1 MRKTITIIVGIII
14 VCGIG
19 GFAISSRSKETDVN
33 KLLASNKETKV
44 NKVVDSNKISP
55 EEESLK
61 NVKSDNEKNIN
72 TNINEETSNQQSINI
87 KNTKPITNQKDVQT
101 GENIKVINNQNTN
114 KIVKQSNQ
122 ENNDIKNSNNNS
134 TNSKYQ
140 ISGRA
145 LDNLINNLYVSSW
158 HQIRAIDKSFDKNGT
173 EGGQLFDLIQLAVSR
188 LTYGESNLS
197 KTNLKAEVIKTS
209 NNNNNSIVYIN
220 LGELNSKLKGYY
232 DEIKSI

>member
-1 MRKTITIIVGIII
+1 MRKIITIIVGIIM

-19 GFAISSRSKETDVN
+19 GFVIIS
-33 KLLASNKETKV
+33 SNKETEV
-44 NKVVDSNKISP
+44 NKLVASNKISP

-61 NVKSDNEKNIN
+61 NVKTDSEKNIN
-72 TNINEETSNQQSINI
+72 TNINEETSNQQNIHI
-87 KNTKPITNQKDVQT
+87 KNTKSITNQKDVQT
-101 GENIKVINNQNTN
+101 SENVKAIYNQNIN
-114 KIVKQSNQ
+114 KSVKQSNQ
-122 ENNDIKNSNNNS
+122 ENNDIKHFNDNS

-145 LDNLINNLYVSSW
+145 LNNLINNLYTSSW
-158 HQIRAIDKSFDKNGT
+158 YQIRAIDKSFDKNGT

-197 KTNLKAEVIKTS
+197 KTNLKSEVIKTS
-209 NNNNNSIVYIN
+209 NNNNSIVYIN

-232 DEIKSI
+232 DEIKPI